1 MPQKCNDLTSTAE
14 TANVHGNGLNVLRS
28 EITRVLVSTK
38 SSLLNLV
45 LYQVGWFACVL
56 GAAWDRGAV
65 GATLA
70 IGLAVIHLVLSNR
83 PEKEWPLMLAAVC
96 IGLVV
101 DTLHARIGVLEF
113 RGHQAGTVAP
123 LWVLALWLQFATVLH
138 FCLSWLSRRYL
149 IASVL
154 GLIGGPLAFVCGE
167 RLGAATFGDPRLF
180 SLGVIG
186 LSWALALPALVWIAD
201 RLGGPGRYR
210 ILMDLVE
217 LEA

>member
-1 MPQKCNDLTSTAE
+1 M
-14 TANVHGNGLNVLRS
+14 
-28 EITRVLVSTK
+28 LVSTK

-45 LYQVGWFACVL
+45 LYELGWFACVL
-56 GAAWDRGAV
+56 GAAWDVGAL

-70 IGLAVIHLVLSNR
+70 IGLAVIHLVISDR

-101 DTLHARIGVLEF
+101 DTLHARLGVLEF

-138 FCLSWLSRRYL
+138 FCLSWLSRRYFL
-149 IASVL
+149 ASVL
-154 GLIGGPLAFVCGE
+154 GLIAGPLAFLGGE
-167 RLGAATFGDPRLF
+167 RLGAATFGDPWLL

-186 LSWALALPALVWIAD
+186 LSWALALPTLVWIAD

-210 ILMDLVE
+210 IFERFVE
-217 LEA
+217 VKAQ